1 MPLPQLS
8 ATGNLTR
15 DPELRFLADGTA
27 VASLTVACSKS
38 KKGDDGAWQTLAT
51 VYLDCNLWRA
61 DAETAA
67 EQLRKG
73 DKVVVTGNL
82 IVREW
87 EGKDGK
93 KGKSVEVDFPT
104 VAKVVKAPREF
115 TPHPARPATDP
126 ARDAW
131 AEQPAEAPF

>member
-1 MPLPQLS
+1 MPLPQLT
-8 ATGNLTR
+8 AVGNLTR
-15 DPELRFLADGTA
+15 DPELRFLADGTP

-38 KKGDDGAWQTLAT
+38 KKDDTGNWQTLAT

-61 DAETAA
+61 DAEAAA

-73 DKVVVTGNL
+73 DRVTVTGNL

-93 KGKSVEVDFPT
+93 KGKSVEVDYPV
-104 VAKVVKAPREF
+104 VAKVVKGAREF
-115 TPHPARPATDP
+115 TPHPARPKDDP
-126 ARDAW
+126 VW
-131 AEQPAEAPF
+131 ADSGSAPF

>member
-1 MPLPQLS
+1 MTLPAIT

-15 DPELRFLADGTA
+15 DPELRFLADGTP

-38 KKGDDGAWQTLAT
+38 KKDDAGNWQTLAT

-73 DKVVVTGNL
+73 DRVIVTGSLN
-82 IVREW
+82 VRDW

-93 KGKSVEVDFPT
+93 RGKSVEVDYPT
-104 VAKVVKAPREF
+104 VAKVVKGAREF
-115 TPHPARPATDP
+115 TPHPARPKYDP
-126 ARDAW
+126 VW
-131 AEQPAEAPF
+131 ADSGPAPF

>member
-51 VYLDCNLWRA
+51 VFLDVNLWRA

-73 DKVVVTGNL
+73 DRVIVTGSL
-82 IVREW
+82 IVRDW

-104 VAKVVKAPREF
+104 VAKVVKGQREF
-115 TPHPARPATDP
+115 TPHPARPKDDP
-126 ARDAW
+126 VW
-131 AEQPAEAPF
+131 ADSGSAPF